1 MSRRSFATLRLA
13 TMIAGTL
20 LCMPATDATSREPL
34 TEPFTLTDDFEGD
47 GLGQWASYPPVQDV
61 GYEPSLAP
69 TTDSQPEAGRAIMR
83 IWQPVRDGRL
93 RLGFIKHVRFTA
105 SAGLQIAMRFR
116 LEPIAGYAK
125 VEVALAGADGD
136 RYVGRVAAASDRWQF
151 VALSAG
157 AFRSEAGN
165 ALSAGTS
172 IEAMSIVAILPTA
185 RQRITYRF
193 LLDDVAVRANRA
205 AQFTLME
212 PAVERINPWR
222 EAMARRSYGA
232 GDPIEIAATAPVPLR
247 SVSCDILDLEERS
260 VATVPLHRTKDVWGT
275 STYRLAADAAPG
287 IWRARLRG
295 TAADGRTMETTVR
308 FRVRRASALG
318 HPRLYFDGRGQAE
331 MRKRTE
337 NPWLRDLWARLQK
350 SALQTRTTG
359 DLSKAG
365 LVFGELDSRYLLPS
379 LPGYF
384 DALNRA
390 RLRIAFNAFDGFV
403 TGDSASREAAR
414 TALLQVAGWPAWAP
428 PWFEAHGQHTY
439 YPAGQLSSAVA
450 FAYDVLY
457 PDLTDAERATVR
469 RALLERSI
477 LPAYREY
484 VLDNRVMAHTSNWIA
499 HAVGG
504 ALIAAAAIDGDGTA
518 GEQAAL
524 EAPLSGL
531 LQKIESHMRASF
543 LADGS
548 YGEGISY
555 QEFDLETLGPMI
567 VALDRVF
574 GIDYWTRTHVADS
587 LAYPMHTLASPVEDS
602 LDMGD
607 THPPSGHGI
616 APIAYRSTDPVVRW
630 YASHF
635 EPRTIEDFIFFD
647 DRVAPR
653 EPSGDGSRVFEK
665 KGNIVFRTG
674 WGDRDAILLFRA
686 GPTFNHNHADQ
697 GSFLL
702 NAFGE
707 RLVTEAGWSDYYKD
721 PYYATYFTQ
730 AAGHNTLLVDRNP
743 QSQVVAD
750 TAQFA
755 AFDAHPRITSAL
767 TSSFYESVT
776 ADLAP
781 VYDGRL
787 SHYTRRIVFIKPGV
801 VLVFDEAAASARPA
815 TFDWLLHVPDASA
828 VRLGQE
834 TATYAGEHGALGL
847 RWLTSASSTM
857 DVKKGHLPYGVFA
870 TSTPAIPPP
879 RPGYFDLAMRAAQP
893 RAQVLLALAS
903 ATTRASAESAIRAMR
918 RLGGPG
924 WLGLE
929 WTADEATVSSV
940 FRTGEDAVRHGAWT
954 IDAEAATIREA
965 AAGIT
970 IMAMERGRSLSRN
983 GVRQLGASDA
993 VSAAVRYRTA
1003 AIDVAV
1009 DAPQAATLFLRT
1021 PSPAAR
1027 ITIDGVPAAPAAVAA
1042 AGEQRVAVAAGRHT
1056 IAMELR

>member
-20 LCMPATDATSREPL
+20 LCMPVLDAASPGRL

-47 GLGQWASYPPVQDV
+47 GLGQWASYPPAQDV
-61 GYEPSLAP
+61 GYDPSLAP
-69 TTDSQPEAGRAIMR
+69 TTDYQPEGGRAIMR
-83 IWQPVRDGRL
+83 VWQPVRDGRL
-93 RLGFIKHVRFTA
+93 RLGFIKHVPFTA
-105 SAGLQIAMRFR
+105 STGLHIALRFR
-116 LEPIAGYAK
+116 LEPSAGYAK
-125 VEVALAGADGD
+125 VEVALAGAEGD

-151 VALSAG
+151 VALDAG
-157 AFRSEAGN
+157 AFRSDAGN

-172 IEAMSIVAILPTA
+172 IEAVSIVAILPTA
-185 RQRITYRF
+185 RQSITYRF
-193 LLDDVAVRANRA
+193 LLDDVAIRANRV
-205 AQFTLME
+205 AQFTLMG
-212 PAVERINPWR
+212 PAVERITPWS
-222 EAMARRSYGA
+222 EVMAQRSYGT
-232 GDPIEIAATAPVPLR
+232 GDAIDIAATAPMPLQ
-247 SVSCDILDLEERS
+247 SVSCDLFDREERP
-260 VATVPLHRTKDVWGT
+260 VATVALQRRKDAWST
-275 STYRLAADAAPG
+275 SAYRLPADAAPG

-295 TAADGRTMETTVR
+295 TAADGRTMETTMR

-318 HPRLYFDGRGQAE
+318 HPRLYFDARGEAE

-337 NPWLRDLWARLQK
+337 HPRLRELWTNLQK

-390 RLRIAFNAFDGFV
+390 RLRIASNALDGFV
-403 TGDSASREAAR
+403 TGDSASRETAR

-450 FAYDVLY
+450 LAYDVLY
-457 PDLTDAERATVR
+457 PDLTDADRAIVR
-469 RALLERSI
+469 RALFERSI

-484 VLDNRVMAHTSNWIA
+484 VLDNRVTSHTSNWIA

-504 ALIAAAAIDGDGTA
+504 ALIAAAAIDGDGTPQQ
-518 GEQAAL
+518 QAAL
-524 EAPLSGL
+524 ETPLAGL
-531 LQKIESHMRASF
+531 LQKIESHMNAGF
-543 LADGS
+543 LPDGS

-574 GIDYWTRTHVADS
+574 GIDYWTRTHVGDS
-587 LAYPMHTLASPVEDS
+587 LAYPIHTLASPVEDS

-616 APIAYRSTDPVVRW
+616 AAIAYRSPDPIVRW
-630 YASHF
+630 YASRF
-635 EPRTIEDFIFFD
+635 ELRTIEDFIFFD

-653 EPSGDGSRVFEK
+653 EPSDDGSRVFEK
-665 KGNIVFRTG
+665 KGSVVFRTG
-674 WGDRDAILLFRA
+674 WRDTDTILLFRA

-721 PYYATYFTQ
+721 PYYATYFSQ
-730 AAGHNTLLVDRNP
+730 AAGHNTLLVDRNA
-743 QSQVVAD
+743 QSQTVAD
-750 TAQFA
+750 TAQFT
-755 AFDAHPRITSAL
+755 AFDAHPRITAAL
-767 TSSFYESVT
+767 TSPFYDSVT

-787 SHYTRRIVFIKPGV
+787 SHYTRRIVFIKPAV
-801 VLVFDEAAASARPA
+801 VLVFDEAAADRPA

-828 VRLGQE
+828 VRAGEQ

-857 DVKKGHLPYGVFA
+857 EVKKGHLPYGVFA

-879 RPGYFDLAMRAAQP
+879 QPGYFDLAMRAAQP
-893 RAQVLLALAS
+893 RAQFLVALAP
-903 ATTRASAESAIRAMR
+903 AATRATAESVTRAMR

-924 WLGLE
+924 ALGLV
-929 WTADEATVSSV
+929 WPTDEATVWSV
-940 FRTGEDAVRHGAWT
+940 FRTGEGVMRHGAWT
-954 IDAEAATIREA
+954 IDADAATIREA
-965 AAGIT
+965 GGRVT
-970 IMAMERGRSLSRN
+970 MVAMENGRSVSRD
-983 GVRQLGASDA
+983 GARQLGVSRP
-993 VSAAVRYRTA
+993 VSAAVRYRDD
-1003 AIDVAV
+1003 AIDVTV
-1009 DAPQAATLFLRT
+1009 DAPEAATLFLRT
-1021 PSPAAR
+1021 PSPAER
-1027 ITIDGVPAAPAAVAA
+1027 ITIDGKAAIQDTVAS
-1042 AGEQRVAVAAGRHT
+1042 AGEQPVAVAAGRHT
-1056 IAMELR
+1056 IAVELR